1 MTLAD
6 PFDADLSISIME
18 GIEAASCPDHTRLSR
33 LAALVFSGEKHTLA
47 SLGIV
52 FGNHETVLALNNTWL
67 GHDWHTDVISF
78 LLEEDPVEGEIYIDV
93 ETAQERHEEFGV
105 TIRQELERY
114 AVHGML
120 HLCGHDDAT
129 TEQRDAM
136 RLLEDR
142 YLTLLDA

>member
-52 FGNHETVLALNNTWL
+52 FANHETVLALNNTWL

>member
-1 MTLAD
+1 MD
-6 PFDADLSISIME
+6 

-93 ETAQERHEEFGV
+93 ETAQEQHEEFGV
-105 TIRQELERY
+105 TIHQELERY

-129 TEQRDAM
+129 TEERDAM
-136 RLLEDR
+136 RSLEDR
-142 YLTLLDA
+142 YLTLLDT

>member
-6 PFDADLSISIME
+6 PFDADLSISIMD

-93 ETAQERHEEFGV
+93 ETAQEQHEEFGV
-105 TIRQELERY
+105 TIHQELERY

-136 RLLEDR
+136 RSLEDR
-142 YLTLLDA
+142 YLTLLDT

>member
-6 PFDADLSISIME
+6 PFDADLSISVTE
-18 GIEAASCPDHTRLSR
+18 GIEAASCPDETRLSR
-33 LAALVFSGEKHTLA
+33 LAALVFSGEGYTLA

-52 FGNHETVLALNNTWL
+52 FADHEAVLALNKRWL
-67 GHDWHTDVISF
+67 DHDWHTDVISF

-93 ETAQERHEEFGV
+93 ETAQERHKEFGV

-129 TEQRDAM
+129 TEQREAM
-136 RLLEDR
+136 RSLEDR
-142 YLTLLDA
+142 YLTLLDT

>member
-1 MTLAD
+1 MAD
-6 PFDADLSISIME
+6 PFDADLSISIMD

-93 ETAQERHEEFGV
+93 ETAQEQHEEFGV
-105 TIRQELERY
+105 TIHQELERY

-129 TEQRDAM
+129 TEERDAM
-136 RLLEDR
+136 RSLEDR
-142 YLTLLDA
+142 YLTLLDT